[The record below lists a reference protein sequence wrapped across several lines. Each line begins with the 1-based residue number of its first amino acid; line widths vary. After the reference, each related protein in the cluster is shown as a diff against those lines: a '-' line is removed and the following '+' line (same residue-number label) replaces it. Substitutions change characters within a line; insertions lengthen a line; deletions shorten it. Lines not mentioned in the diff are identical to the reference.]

1 MATYEGKSGQL
12 YTTIEP
18 CLGKGGE
25 GAVYSI
31 VRMPSFV
38 LKVYAA
44 GKATETRHR
53 KLLAML
59 ITKLPQY
66 AMQQV
71 TWPIDVVYQN
81 GKFAGYVMPKLSGAE
96 ELNVM
101 YSDKYRCTLSE
112 KITIAKNLCAA
123 LNAIH
128 EAGQVCG
135 DLNPK
140 NIGVD
145 PRSAKVTLLDTDS
158 YHIIDNNNIYR
169 CEVGLPE
176 YLAREVQEKIKN
188 GKTLASVALPTFSRE
203 TDLFALAVHIFA
215 LLMNGCHPFACAVSS
230 GNFNI
235 GQLAA
240 SQPSIVAP
248 QPIENI
254 CNGFFPFY
262 EKRVN
267 ITTPRYAPKFE
278 MLPTYI
284 RDLFVKAFVGGNKN
298 PIDRPNAVVWYQA
311 LSRMQQDL
319 KVCSK
324 DRLHM
329 YPSFLSSCPWCE
341 VDQKM
346 KVIVPKVTLRPQ
358 PMPQV
363 RQAPPTNTTNTYQG
377 NSHRQTTVNTRNQ
390 GSAGKKVVWAI
401 IAIIVVVFIIN
412 GISKNN
418 NGYSNDYDYGNNL
431 PDETYEN
438 ISDNTNYESSDDY
451 YILPYSNESY
461 ISEEDLTDL
470 SQQEVSLAR
479 NEIYARHG
487 RKFSTPEIHDY
498 FMEQPWYT
506 EIYEPEEFD
515 SMANEVFNEYEKEN
529 VKTIINYEE
538 KMGYR

>member
-1 MATYEGKSGQL
+1 
-12 YTTIEP
+12 
-18 CLGKGGE
+18 
-25 GAVYSI
+25 
-31 VRMPSFV
+31 
-38 LKVYAA
+38 
-44 GKATETRHR
+44 
-53 KLLAML
+53 
-59 ITKLPQY
+59 
-66 AMQQV
+66 
-71 TWPIDVVYQN
+71 
-81 GKFAGYVMPKLSGAE
+81 
-96 ELNVM
+96 
-101 YSDKYRCTLSE
+101 
-112 KITIAKNLCAA
+112 
-123 LNAIH
+123 
-128 EAGQVCG
+128 
-135 DLNPK
+135 
-140 NIGVD
+140 
-145 PRSAKVTLLDTDS
+145 
-158 YHIIDNNNIYR
+158 
-169 CEVGLPE
+169 
-176 YLAREVQEKIKN
+176 
-188 GKTLASVALPTFSRE
+188 
-203 TDLFALAVHIFA
+203 
-215 LLMNGCHPFACAVSS
+215 
-230 GNFNI
+230 
-235 GQLAA
+235 
-240 SQPSIVAP
+240 
-248 QPIENI
+248 
-254 CNGFFPFY
+254 
-262 EKRVN
+262 
-267 ITTPRYAPKFE
+267 

-529 VKTIINYEE
+529 VKTIINP
-538 KMGYR
+538 GLFTA

>member
-158 YHIIDNNNIYR
+158 YHILIITIYIDVRLVCQNIW
-169 CEVGLPE
+169 
-176 YLAREVQEKIKN
+176 RE
-188 GKTLASVALPTFSRE
+188 
-203 TDLFALAVHIFA
+203 
-215 LLMNGCHPFACAVSS
+215 
-230 GNFNI
+230 
-235 GQLAA
+235 
-240 SQPSIVAP
+240 
-248 QPIENI
+248 
-254 CNGFFPFY
+254 
-262 EKRVN
+262 
-267 ITTPRYAPKFE
+267 KF
-278 MLPTYI
+278 
-284 RDLFVKAFVGGNKN
+284 
-298 PIDRPNAVVWYQA
+298 
-311 LSRMQQDL
+311 
-319 KVCSK
+319 
-324 DRLHM
+324 
-329 YPSFLSSCPWCE
+329 
-341 VDQKM
+341 
-346 KVIVPKVTLRPQ
+346 
-358 PMPQV
+358 
-363 RQAPPTNTTNTYQG
+363 
-377 NSHRQTTVNTRNQ
+377 
-390 GSAGKKVVWAI
+390 KK
-401 IAIIVVVFIIN
+401 
-412 GISKNN
+412 K
-418 NGYSNDYDYGNNL
+418 
-431 PDETYEN
+431 
-438 ISDNTNYESSDDY
+438 
-451 YILPYSNESY
+451 
-461 ISEEDLTDL
+461 
-470 SQQEVSLAR
+470 
-479 NEIYARHG
+479 
-487 RKFSTPEIHDY
+487 
-498 FMEQPWYT
+498 
-506 EIYEPEEFD
+506 
-515 SMANEVFNEYEKEN
+515 
-529 VKTIINYEE
+529 
-538 KMGYR
+538 